1 MKIAFI
7 VTSAI
12 HVDPTNRLGQHKELP
27 RTVHSTEE
35 RTRHTF
41 FTLGSIF
48 STYPEADVFLIEA
61 SKDFKFPLEKVPSF
75 RNLRVYHPGKNN
87 PQLQE
92 IITTHPNKS
101 LCEAL
106 MTQDFINSFKPS
118 LLEYDIIFKVS
129 GRYIPYFRNQ
139 TTLDSS
145 KIYFKK
151 PLNFKWN
158 NDWGY
163 DLVDLRKETNT
174 ESFSQYSSVLF
185 GFGQEHLHKFTDILE
200 ILIAMTSKPKYSH
213 YDIETLL
220 YYCTRPYKEHII
232 ETDWMVSGF
241 VGSTDDFYWY

>member
-12 HVDPTNRLGQHKELP
+12 HVDPSNRLGFNKKLP

-48 STYPEADVFLIEA
+48 ATYPQADVFLIEA
-61 SKDFKFPLEKVPSF
+61 SNDFEFPLEKVPSF
-75 RNLRVYHPGKNN
+75 KNLRVYYPGKNN
-87 PQLQE
+87 PQLQK
-92 IITTHPNKS
+92 IITTHSNKS

-106 MTQDFINSFKPS
+106 ITKDFINSFKHL
-118 LLEYDIIFKVS
+118 LLEYDMIFKIS
-129 GRYIPYFRNQ
+129 GRYIPYFKDQ
-139 TTLDSS
+139 TLLDPS

-151 PLNFKWN
+151 PLKFEWK
-158 NDWGY
+158 DKWGY
-163 DLVDLRKETNT
+163 ELVDLRKETNDNL
-174 ESFSQYSSVLF
+174 FSQYSSVLF
-185 GFGQEHLHKFTDILE
+185 GFGQEHFHKFTDILE
-200 ILIAMTSKPKYSH
+200 ILISMTSKPEYSH

-220 YYCTRPYKEHII
+220 YYCTRPYKEYII